1 MLKLAGAGLL
11 LFACAGWGFSV
22 SWQLWERMRDLRE
35 LRRIAAL
42 LRQEISYA
50 GTALP
55 EALGRI
61 AKKVSRPFGEF
72 LDRLAQELV
81 KYPGDSFAMIF
92 AEQVDEQ
99 LYRTALEPQ
108 DLADFKELGR
118 YLGYLDK
125 EMQLANL
132 DLYLAETEEKLARL
146 TQELPARRKLFQV
159 LGVMAGLFLAVLFL

>member
-1 MLKLAGAGLL
+1 MLKLAGVGLL

-22 SWQLWERMRDLRE
+22 SWQMGERIRDLRE

-55 EALGRI
+55 EALRRI
-61 AKKVSRPFGEF
+61 GSKVSRPFGEF
-72 LDRLAQELV
+72 LDRLARELV
-81 KYPGDSFAMIF
+81 KYPGESFGMIF
-92 AEQVDEQ
+92 AEQVDEH
-99 LYRTALEPQ
+99 LYKTALEPS
-108 DLADFKELGR
+108 DMADFKELGR

-132 DLYLAETEEKLARL
+132 DLYLSETDDKLARL
-146 TQELPARRKLFQV
+146 AEELPARKKLFQV
-159 LGVMAGLFLAVLFL
+159 LGVMAGLFLAILFL

>member
-55 EALGRI
+55 EAL
-61 AKKVSRPFGEF
+61 
-72 LDRLAQELV
+72 AQRESGLQV
-81 KYPGDSFAMIF
+81 GTVPEVRFFRQFAC
-92 AEQVDEQ
+92 ALHRQKAPSP
-99 LYRTALEPQ
+99 ALE
-108 DLADFKELGR
+108 A
-118 YLGYLDK
+118 
-125 EMQLANL
+125 
-132 DLYLAETEEKLARL
+132 
-146 TQELPARRKLFQV
+146 
-159 LGVMAGLFLAVLFL
+159 FLALLRDQTAAKTGPLSP